1 MTRSRT
7 LAGFLANRLSR
18 KAIVPD
24 DADDAARK
32 SAEQFFQARLELA
45 RCRKTIAEKVPAGR
59 NETLAKAERD
69 ITVTYRLYPEL
80 GGERMKAEFDALLKQ
95 IQKEL
100 EKPADGLVA
109 LDGSAVGS

>member
-1 MTRSRT
+1 NLTDLM
-7 LAGFLANRLSR
+7 A
-18 KAIVPD
+18 
-24 DADDAARK
+24 
-32 SAEQFFQARLELA
+32 AEQAYIKA
-45 RCRKTIAEKVPAGR
+45 A
-59 NETLAKAERD
+59 AKAERD